1 MVDRSNSSGN
11 NWSPLATK
19 VWTTKSARFNA
30 TRRLEA
36 QYRTSAQTLAFL
48 SIYLIVLQCWLALDT
63 GINSAQND
71 VVWSLLSIGMALLI
85 LVLGLLEQNKQ
96 YRVRADRLMRS
107 AMELNELTDRIAA
120 DEEAEPDVGSLEE
133 RTKEYHAILKRTAEN
148 HENIDY
154 EMLKTQSDD
163 FDVKWTRVPVIK
175 IRYWL
180 RTYAWYTAIVAPW
193 LVVWWRV

>member
-1 MVDRSNSSGN
+1 MVDRPHSSGN
-11 NWSPLATK
+11 TWSPLATK

-30 TRRLEA
+30 TRRLNA
-36 QYRTSAQTLAFL
+36 QYRTSAQALAFL

-63 GINSAQND
+63 GADSAHD
-71 VVWSLLSIGMALLI
+71 DIVWSLLSIGMALVI

-120 DEEAEPDVGSLEE
+120 DEKAESEDGWLEE

-148 HENIDY
+148 HEDIDY
-154 EMLKTQSDD
+154 EMLKTQSND
-163 FDVKWTRVPVIK
+163 FDLKKREVAVIK

-180 RTYAWYTAIVAPW
+180 RTYAWYAAVVAPL
-193 LVVWWRV
+193 LVVWLRL